1 VFNGYTRLI
10 DAALI
15 GQTQAIA
22 LLLAYDT
29 DQNITSTR
37 GFNGW
42 TARDAVQRGTIATSV
57 LNLLFDALVG
67 FRL

>member
-42 TARDAVQRGTIATSV
+42 TARDAVQRGTIYVRAKS
-57 LNLLFDALVG
+57 LV
-67 FRL
+67 